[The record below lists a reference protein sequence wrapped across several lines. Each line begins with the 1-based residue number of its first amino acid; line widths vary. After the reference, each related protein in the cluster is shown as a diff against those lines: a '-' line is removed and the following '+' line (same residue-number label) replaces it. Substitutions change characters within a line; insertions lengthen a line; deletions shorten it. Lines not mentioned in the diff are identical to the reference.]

1 MTTVSEHTPAELD
14 PAYDVVV
21 CGAGTSGC
29 VVAGRLSEDP
39 SVQVLL
45 VEAGGS
51 DDVPEVMDPT
61 RWQENLGGE
70 RDWGFRARPHP
81 EVDGRSLGMSMGKV
95 LGGGSSI
102 NVAVWARGHRSD
114 WDHFAERTGDPA
126 WGYESV
132 LGLYRR
138 IEDWTGAPDPQRR
151 GTGGPVQVAPV
162 PYGALGE
169 AAADAAAGVGVPTFD
184 GWNGAMMEAPA
195 GAGHAETTLQEHG
208 RQSIYRDYVRPF
220 LDRPN
225 LTVVTG
231 ALVTRVVVEDGRA
244 TGVEIRRD
252 GSTTRVRADVEVVL
266 SLGAVNSPAVLMRSG
281 IGDAEHLR
289 SFGIPVVEHLPA
301 VGRGFQDHPLTVGGV
316 WESPQGLSS
325 SPVPQAGLYLRTGAG
340 APGDGPDVQG
350 FQYEGLYPGISDAEI
365 DAPASCWS
373 IVSALVRPTSR
384 GRVMLTGAG
393 PDDPVDVDA
402 NHLGEQ
408 ADVDALVTA
417 VGTYRDLA
425 ASAPLRPWTGREVF
439 PGPGRGGRAELERM
453 VRSTATTYWHQCGTD
468 AMGSDAA
475 TSVVDGRLAVHG
487 VERLRVVDASVML
500 RITTGNIMAPC
511 VVIGER
517 ASDVL
522 RADHATS

>member
-1 MTTVSEHTPAELD
+1 MNEPADLR

-39 SVQVLL
+39 AVQVLL
-45 VEAGGS
+45 LEAGGD
-51 DDVPEVMDPT
+51 DDVPEVTDPE
-61 RWQENLGGE
+61 RWQENLGSE
-70 RDWGFRARPHP
+70 RDWGFRARPRP
-81 EVDGRSLGMSMGKV
+81 AVAGRGLGMSMGKV

-126 WGYESV
+126 WGYEAV

-138 IEDWTGAPDPQRR
+138 IEDWRGTPDPERR
-151 GTGGPVQVAPV
+151 GAGGPVQVSPV

-169 AAADAAAGVGVPTFD
+169 AAATAAAGAGIPSFD
-184 GWNGAMMEAPA
+184 SWNGAMMEAPA
-195 GAGHAETTLQEHG
+195 GIGHAETTLQEQG
-208 RQSIYRDYVRPF
+208 RRSVYRDYVHPF

-231 ALVTRVVVEDGRA
+231 ALVTRVVLEGGRA
-244 TGVEIRRD
+244 TGVELRHD
-252 GSTTRVRADVEVVL
+252 GRTVRVGADAEVVL

-289 SFGIPVVEHLPA
+289 SFGIPVLEHLPA

-316 WESPQGLSS
+316 WESPRELSF
-325 SPVPQAGLYLRTGAG
+325 SPVPQAGLYLRTGTG
-340 APGDGPDVQG
+340 PGPDVQG

-365 DAPASCWS
+365 DAPTPCWS

-384 GRVMLTGAG
+384 GRVTLTGPG
-393 PDDPVDVDA
+393 PDDAPAIDA
-402 NHLGEQ
+402 NHLGDQ
-408 ADVDALVTA
+408 CDVDALVTA
-417 VGTYRDLA
+417 VGLYRELA
-425 ASAPLRPWTGREVF
+425 ASSALRPWTGREVF
-439 PGPGRGGRAELERM
+439 PGPGRGGRTELERL
-453 VRSTATTYWHQCGTD
+453 VRSTATTYWHQCGTN
-468 AMGSDAA
+468 AMGRDEA
-475 TSVVDGRLAVHG
+475 SVVDGRLAVHG
-487 VERLRVVDASVML
+487 VDHLRVVDASVMP

-511 VVIGER
+511 IVIGER

-522 RADHATS
+522 RAEHATT